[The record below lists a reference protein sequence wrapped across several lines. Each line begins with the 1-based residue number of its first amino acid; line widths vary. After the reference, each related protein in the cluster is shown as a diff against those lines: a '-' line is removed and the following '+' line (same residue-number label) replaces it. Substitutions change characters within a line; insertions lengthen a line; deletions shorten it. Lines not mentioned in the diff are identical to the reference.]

1 MPPLGKKQEGVHLV
15 DGDGGAA
22 QKKNCQRDIKE
33 DLGINEPAF
42 NVSVSWETE
51 GLSYPST
58 PEMDSVSSEGVLNS
72 ALRSHACPGE
82 ESASCAWR

>member
-42 NVSVSWETE
+42 NVSVS
-51 GLSYPST
+51 
-58 PEMDSVSSEGVLNS
+58 
-72 ALRSHACPGE
+72 
-82 ESASCAWR
+82 